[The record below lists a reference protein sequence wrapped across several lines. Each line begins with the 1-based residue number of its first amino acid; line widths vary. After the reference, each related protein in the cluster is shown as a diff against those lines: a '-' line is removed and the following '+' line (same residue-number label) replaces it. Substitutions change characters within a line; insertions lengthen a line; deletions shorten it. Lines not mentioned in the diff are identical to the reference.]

1 MSSPKQAISDQ
12 HLPIEEGFGANL
24 ALPAYDDIAELAY
37 QLWQRRMR
45 NDADGSAEKDWLE
58 AERQLQDADHR
69 VEE

>member
-12 HLPIEEGFGANL
+12 HLPLEESFGADL
-24 ALPAYDDIAELAY
+24 ARPAYDDIAELAY
-37 QLWQRRMR
+37 QLWECRMR

-58 AERQLQDADHR
+58 AERQLQDADRR